1 MGDNV
6 MKNLL
11 GFAVA
16 VLLVM
21 LLGTTL
27 LSLMAVDSI
36 TFNLFDIIIL
46 ASVGFILWKAI
57 T

>member
-1 MGDNV
+1 